1 MRNPFDPM
9 KDIEKHECFRCV
21 VEAIDKWMTEKYP
34 LFDSTLERK
43 INQLDV
49 YQDRIDTQIREHK
62 SIIENEKQDFII
74 HVTKQINEFLEKDYP
89 DIDGRLKILLQK
101 LEKNSQKVDEKLKK
115 IISSESLYQDV
126 YKMRD
131 EFNEMKKF
139 MESFSKKIKKAFEI

>member
-1 MRNPFDPM
+1 MKNPFDPI
-9 KDIEKHECFRCV
+9 KDSEKHECFRCV
-21 VEAIDKWMTEKYP
+21 IECIDKWMLEKYP
-34 LFDSTLERK
+34 RFDENLDIK
-43 INQLDV
+43 IKQIDV
-49 YQDRIDTQIREHK
+49 YQNRIDTQIREYK
-62 SIIENEKQDFII
+62 TIIEKEKSDFII

-101 LEKNSQKVDEKLKK
+101 VEKNSQKVDEKLKK